1 LSSRICCHGFY
12 NSIILGAGHISEFG
26 DYSWHIPGHSWG
38 KDEFGYRRYHS
49 REILTEEIVRLW
61 KRDLIG
67 NIENGLSASVY
78 TEVSDVEDET
88 NGLLTY
94 DREVLKVDAG
104 KMRQI
109 NRQLAEAFDRAV
121 ERGKSIVK

>member
-1 LSSRICCHGFY
+1 M
-12 NSIILGAGHISEFG
+12 
-26 DYSWHIPGHSWG
+26 
-38 KDEFGYRRYHS
+38 
-49 REILTEEIVRLW
+49 RLW

-78 TEVSDVEDET
+78 TEVSDEEDET